1 MRTFTVSRL
10 LVVIALIL
18 FVLATFRVTA
28 LPVDMIAAGLA
39 FLAASFLVPESRH
52 HPRPGLELVWGA

>member
-1 MRTFTVSRL
+1 MRTFTASRL

-18 FVLATFRVTA
+18 FVLAAFRVSV

-39 FLAASFLVPESRH
+39 FLAASFLVP
-52 HPRPGLELVWGA
+52 

>member
-1 MRTFTVSRL
+1 MRTFTASRL

-18 FVLATFRVTA
+18 FVLAAFHVSG

-39 FLAASFLVPESRH
+39 FLAASFLVP
-52 HPRPGLELVWGA
+52 